1 MKAKEFTAKFV
12 SILLAAV
19 MTLGLTVPALAAY
32 DTPTFSDVPPE
43 FWGYTYI
50 EQAAE
55 KGWVKGM
62 GGGKFEPNGKVTY
75 AQFATMLDQAF
86 FKDEVDSYG
95 VTNPWFTRFCNV
107 AGEKGLFAGTD
118 AENYQNAGSYANR
131 QMSRYEMAQVVYN
144 TLGKINAKMP
154 SSKEVAAQIDTTPD
168 FFDIPSKYSI
178 AVLTAKASGIISGM
192 GGGRF
197 EGDGT
202 LTRAQTCVVLIKLD
216 ELAGTGDGTGGDTEP
231 SGPVEIDRSP
241 FAFKDGENV
250 QQMMDR
256 LNAEA
261 PKYYKG
267 YLTNGKPVT
276 EANIKEMLAAAEKSM
291 PSRTKWDGSSFYNY
305 GSRAYGQYTYC
316 EGCAAF
322 VAALSDY
329 IFGKDAPVIAH
340 QNFDNLKVGDF
351 IEGANSKTGYNHSFL
366 ITSIHP
372 TTADSYQNTNG
383 NLGGMVMW
391 DCYQYASLW
400 DETTRAE
407 SYVYS
412 RY

>member
-1 MKAKEFTAKFV
+1 MKSKKFTAKAV
-12 SILLAAV
+12 ALMLAV
-19 MTLGLTVPALAAY
+19 VTVLGLFVNAFAAY
-32 DTPTFSDVPPE
+32 DTPTFSDVPKN

-50 EQAAE
+50 EQAAA

-86 FKDEVDSYG
+86 FKDEVDAYG
-95 VTNPWFTRFCNV
+95 VTNPWFTRFCNI
-107 AGEKGLFAGTD
+107 AGEKGLFVGTE
-118 AENYQNAGSYANR
+118 AENYQDAGAYANR
-131 QMSRYEMAQVVYN
+131 QMSRYEMAQMVYN

-216 ELAGTGDGTGGDTEP
+216 NLAGTGDGTGGDTEP

-261 PKYYKG
+261 PKYYEG

-276 EANIKEMLAAAEKSM
+276 EANIKEMLAAAEQSM
-291 PSRTKWDGSSFYNY
+291 PSRTKWDESSFYNY
-305 GSRAYGQYTYC
+305 GTRAYGGNYFYTQAC
-316 EGCAAF
+316 SAF
-322 VAALSDY
+322 ACALSDY
-329 IFGKDAPVIAH
+329 IFGKDAPVTTH
-340 QNFDNLKVGDF
+340 QDFDNLKVGD
-351 IEGANSKTGYNHSFL
+351 IVAGRNSKNGYSHAFL

-372 TTADSYQNTNG
+372 TTADSYEVTNG
-383 NLGGMVMW
+383 NLGGLVMW
-391 DCYQYASLW
+391 NCYQYTSTW
-400 DETTRAE
+400 GDMSE

>member
-1 MKAKEFTAKFV
+1 MKKKTISLFLALA
-12 SILLAAV
+12 LCLGLAA
-19 MTLGLTVPALAAY
+19 PAFAAY
-32 DTPTFSDVPPE
+32 ENPSFSDVPKD

-50 EQAAE
+50 EEAAA
-55 KGWVKGM
+55 KGWVTGM

-75 AQFATMLDQAF
+75 AQFATMLTQAF
-86 FKDEVDSYG
+86 FKDEVDAYG
-95 VTNPWFTRFCNV
+95 VTNPWFTRFCNI
-107 AGEKGLFAGTD
+107 AGEKGLFVGTE
-118 AENYQNAGSYANR
+118 AANYQNAGAYANR

-144 TLGKINAKMP
+144 AMSKVNAKMP
-154 SSKEVAAQIDTTPD
+154 SAEEVAAQIDTTPD

-216 ELAGTGDGTGGDTEP
+216 NLAGTGDGTGGDTEP

-241 FAFKDGENV
+241 FAFKGGENV

-276 EANIKEMLAAAEKSM
+276 EENIKEMLAAAEKSM
-291 PSRTKWDGSSFYNY
+291 PDGTKWDESSFYNY
-305 GSRAYGQYTYC
+305 GTKVFGTYRYAYAC
-316 EGCAAF
+316 SAF
-322 VAALSDY
+322 AGALSDY
-329 IFGKDAPVIAH
+329 IFGKNAPVTAH
-340 QNFDNLKVGDF
+340 QDFNNIKVGDVVWLKS
-351 IEGANSKTGYNHSFL
+351 GVWQHAVLVTCAK
-366 ITSIHP
+366 P
-372 TTADSYQNTNG
+372 TTEDSYMYTNG
-383 NLGGMVMW
+383 NSGGKVFWGMYDYYSEW
-391 DCYQYASLW
+391 SDALKA
-400 DETTRAE
+400 ET
-407 SYVYS
+407 YVYS

>member
-1 MKAKEFTAKFV
+1 MKKKTISLFLALA
-12 SILLAAV
+12 LCLGLAA
-19 MTLGLTVPALAAY
+19 PAFAAY
-32 DTPTFSDVPPE
+32 ENPSFSDVPKD

-50 EQAAE
+50 EEAAA
-55 KGWVKGM
+55 KGWVTGM

-75 AQFATMLDQAF
+75 AQFATMLTQAF

-95 VTNPWFTRFCNV
+95 VTNPWFTRFCNI
-107 AGEKGLFAGTD
+107 AGEKGLFVGTE
-118 AENYQNAGSYANR
+118 AANYQNAGAYANR

-144 TLGKINAKMP
+144 AMSKVNAKMP
-154 SSKEVAAQIDTTPD
+154 TAEEIRAQSNTSATPD
-168 FFDIPSKYSI
+168 YWDIPNKYVN
-178 AVLTAKASGIISGM
+178 AVMTTKASGIISGM

-202 LTRAQTCVVLIKLD
+202 LTRAQTCVVLIKLNN
-216 ELAGTGDGTGGDTEP
+216 LAGTGEIDP
-231 SGPVEIDRSP
+231 GPVEINRSP

-261 PKYYKG
+261 PKYYEG

-276 EANIKEMLAAAEKSM
+276 EANIKEMLAAAEQSM

-305 GSRAYGQYTYC
+305 GSKAYGGNYFTTNAC
-316 EGCAAF
+316 SAF
-322 VAALSDY
+322 ASALSDY
-329 IFGKDAPVIAH
+329 IFGKDAPVAVH
-340 QNFDNLKVGDF
+340 QDFDTLKVGD
-351 IEGANSKTGYNHSFL
+351 IIAMRDSSTGLGHAVL
-366 ITSIHP
+366 VMDLQP
-372 TTADSYQNTNG
+372 TTEDSFMYTNG
-383 NLGGMVMW
+383 NAGGIV
-391 DCYQYASLW
+391 LW
-400 DETTRAE
+400 RSYDYRSIWGTDLKAE